1 MIGTSTPSGAVA
13 SAGRELHAAIATLA
27 AQASIEASARNVADV
42 DDYAGIVPAGTD
54 VFVTWLPRMPYHHLV
69 SVARRLRQVGMSPVP
84 HVTPRQLASREAAED
99 FLGRLR
105 DEARVTRVL
114 LVAGDAEAPVG
125 PYESS
130 AAFLETGLL
139 EAHGIR
145 SVGIAGYPEGHPR
158 IPEATLAAA
167 LERKIESAARRGID
181 LFVVSQ
187 FCFDGQPILD
197 WLARLRARGVA
208 APVRVGVA
216 GPATVRALL
225 NYAVRCGIGN
235 SIRALRT
242 QAISLPRLLAE
253 HGPDRVVR
261 RLAEG
266 GAGLGIAGLHC
277 FPFGGFARS
286 ARWLGAVAAGRFVP
300 DDAQGGFGVHD

>member
-1 MIGTSTPSGAVA
+1 MIVTPETAPA
-13 SAGRELHAAIATLA
+13 QRELAAAISTLA
-27 AQASIEASARNVADV
+27 RSASIETAARNLAEIDA
-42 DDYAGIVPAGTD
+42 YASLVPAGTD
-54 VFVTWLPRMPYHHLV
+54 VYATWLPRMPYHHLV
-69 SVARRLRQVGMSPVP
+69 SVSRRLRQVGMNPVP
-84 HVTPRQLASREAAED
+84 HITPRQLASREAAED

-105 DEARVTRVL
+105 DEALVTRVL

-139 EAHGIR
+139 ESHGIR

-158 IPEATLAAA
+158 ISEAALATA
-167 LERKIESAARRGID
+167 LERKIESAADRGID

-187 FCFDGQPILD
+187 FCFDGQAILD
-197 WLARLRARGVA
+197 WLARLRARGVT

-277 FPFGGFARS
+277 FPFGGFARGG
-286 ARWLGAVAAGRFVP
+286 RWLGAVAAGQFAP
-300 DDAQGGFGVHD
+300 DDAHGGLAVHD

>member
-13 SAGRELHAAIATLA
+13 SAGRELHAAIAALA

-167 LERKIESAARRGID
+167 LERKIESAAARHD

-235 SIRALRT
+235 SIRALRR